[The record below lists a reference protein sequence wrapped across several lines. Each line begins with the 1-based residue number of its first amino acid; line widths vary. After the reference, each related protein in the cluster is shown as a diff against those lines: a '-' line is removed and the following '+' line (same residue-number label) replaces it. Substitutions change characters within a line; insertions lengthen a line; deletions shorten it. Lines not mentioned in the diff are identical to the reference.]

1 MCAWRTRRRTPRL
14 GFDEDAG
21 AFGLFAGVFFFEFVE
36 GAEALGFE
44 AALGEGRLAGA
55 GVVEADEEDADFAF
69 FALEADAD
77 GHFADDVN
85 DAGFGQRG
93 VELLDAERKFIVDA
107 NHFGTNCH
115 SREKIYAWAK
125 CASGEEVEFTGE
137 SAEGEAKT
145 D

>member
-1 MCAWRTRRRTPRL
+1 MRL
-14 GFDEDAG
+14 RFDEDAG

-36 GAEALGFE
+36 GAEALSFE
-44 AALGEGRLAGA
+44 AAFREWRFAGA
-55 GVVEADEEDADFAF
+55 WIVEADKEDADFAF

-125 CASGEEVEFTGE
+125 CASEEEVEFTGE
-137 SAEGEAKT
+137 SAEWEAKT